1 VLVEK
6 WRLDSSAMIV
16 RRLTMT
22 DLRVLVS
29 LLLGVAGLGLACQ
42 SRDPVILALEGES
55 VRRSDFDRY
64 LAEVQARTGAPD
76 GPADEAVRRGL
87 LDAFLEER
95 ALVIEARRRGLLPKG
110 APRSDEPAAVTKL
123 IATAVATPE
132 VTDAEVAEWHRTHP
146 DELGVPER
154 VALRQVL
161 VGTLNEARDVRRRL
175 AKAKDARMFD
185 QIARTQSKGPE
196 APVGGFMGTFE
207 RGQLPPELEA
217 AAFALPQG
225 GTSEPV
231 ETPLGYHVLRV
242 ESRQPAREIPFEEAR
257 ERIREQ
263 LVREKRTA
271 AERAF
276 AADLMARARVNH
288 EAALVVR
295 TRS

>member
-1 VLVEK
+1 MTDSPRPIVLV
-6 WRLDSSAMIV
+6 LLAA
-16 RRLTMT
+16 
-22 DLRVLVS
+22 LV
-29 LLLGVAGLGLACQ
+29 GVPACEDR
-42 SRDPVILALEGES
+42 RDPVILALEGES

-64 LAEVQARTGAPD
+64 VAALQARTGAAA
-76 GPADEAVRRGL
+76 GSADEAVRRGL
-87 LDAFLEER
+87 LDTFLEER
-95 ALVIEARRRGLLPKG
+95 ALVIEARRLGLLPKG
-110 APRSDEPAAVTKL
+110 APQSDEPAAVTKL
-123 IATAVATPE
+123 IAAAVATPE
-132 VTDAEVAEWHRTHP
+132 VTDAEVAEWHRAHP
-146 DELGVPER
+146 DELQVPER
-154 VALRQVL
+154 VTLRQVL

-175 AKAKDARMFD
+175 AKARDARTFD

-196 APVGGFMGTFE
+196 ASVGGFMGTFE

-217 AAFALPQG
+217 AAFALPEG

-242 ESRQPAREIPFEEAR
+242 ESRQAAREIPFEEAR
-257 ERIREQ
+257 GRIRDR

-295 TRS
+295 SRS